1 MFYAFRARRHIVVFP
16 ASFVDACL
24 FMLSVA
30 SETVICAHV
39 LQSYRIY
46 VQPQVLPLCGNC
58 VPLSLDQPPTEMP
71 RVCCPRGDAEVRQAP
86 LGRFL
91 AELSL
96 RRHPRYKRQSS
107 VRLLPPGLPMPSR
120 ADASPTHCAV
130 PCSFGI
136 PSFAAARNDYPQAW
150 NRCLPFCFRA
160 VLAAARA
167 HAMRESATMI

>member
-1 MFYAFRARRHIVVFP
+1 MFSAFRARRHIVVFP

-24 FMLSVA
+24 FLLSVA

-58 VPLSLDQPPTEMP
+58 VPLSLNQPPTEMP
-71 RVCCPRGDAEVRQAP
+71 RVCCPRDDAEVRQAP